1 LNEPNDLAIGRNRDI
16 EIINTA
22 YVWHSDRE
30 TPETISTTGL
40 AAVTR
45 TYAKVIADTDSIELK
60 ELRASL
66 TRRP

>member
-1 LNEPNDLAIGRNRDI
+1 V

-30 TPETISTTGL
+30 TSETISTTGL

-45 TYAKVIADTDSIELK
+45 TYAKVIADTNSIELK
-60 ELRASL
+60 ELRAPL
-66 TRRP
+66 LRQAAR